1 MLRVRILILAV
12 VTALVLA
19 VGGLVLV
26 GGLGG
31 GSAQAEP
38 LPKVLVQHNT
48 GSETNPYEIICI
60 SENAL
65 DAHFDEHEDTLLGL
79 CDVEPTPT
87 PTPD

>member
-1 MLRVRILILAV
+1 MKKLILAMAA
-12 VTALVLA
+12 ALVLA
-19 VGGLVLV
+19 VGAFLFF
-26 GGLGG
+26 GGASDG

-65 DAHFDEHEDTLLGL
+65 DAHFDEHQDTLLGL

-87 PTPD
+87 PVPD

>member
-1 MLRVRILILAV
+1 MKK
-12 VTALVLA
+12 LVLA
-19 VGGLVLV
+19 TVVALVMAVGAFLFF
-26 GGLGG
+26 GGASDG
-31 GSAQAEP
+31 GSARAEP

-65 DAHFDEHEDTLLGL
+65 DAHFDEHEDTLLGA
-79 CDVEPTPT
+79 CEVEPTPT